1 MAIEYVY
8 LGAVAND
15 GTGDKLRTAG
25 GKIND
30 NFLEIE
36 EKALTGTFQIIRS
49 LSDLPTPVADVITLL
64 DDTTYYFIT
73 NVDLLG
79 NALVIGEN
87 TALRGASSNNSG
99 LYTSV
104 PSSFGAYMLSSANS
118 VDILNMNFDG
128 TDFDKFINFAASD
141 TNNVFFNNC
150 TINNFGALGNITGH
164 SSAIITSCTF
174 NNCGSLD
181 IDGVIGTLA
190 FDNCLG
196 IPNTSLILLNILST
210 CTITRRF
217 RIIYSSFICN
227 GTSTGINVNA
237 LATIPDE
244 SYILDTVNFSGSS
257 STYISGVTQTSNKAL
272 FINCRGITNTAVI
285 GQAYMQGN
293 VTATV
298 IAAPSTFVKV
308 LGTTTAGPNNSK
320 YLHASNRLTCDAAI
334 ERKFL
339 VICQLSFTSGNN
351 QTCEFGFYDSTL
363 PGVRVPSRTTVT
375 TNGAGIVENV
385 SFTSVIS
392 HKQGNYIEIHCANNT
407 SATNITVTSMNFII
421 TEIK

>member
-1 MAIEYVY
+1 MAIEYID

-30 NFLEIE
+30 NFQEISD
-36 EKALTGTFQIIRS
+36 KALTGTFQIISS
-49 LSDLPTPVADVITLL
+49 LSDLPTPVASKINLANN
-64 DDTTYYFIT
+64 TTYYFI
-73 NVDLLG
+73 NSLDLLG
-79 NALVIGEN
+79 NTLVYGN
-87 TALRGASSNNSG
+87 GTALRGTSSVNAVIYSSVSIGNFIES
-99 LYTSV
+99 LY
-104 PSSFGAYMLSSANS
+104 S
-118 VDILNMNFDG
+118 VDILNLGFDG
-128 TDFDKFINFAASD
+128 TNCIGVFLSAGGNPSTD
-141 TNNVFFNNC
+141 NVFFNSC
-150 TINNFGALGNITGH
+150 TIRNFTLLGGIGNY
-164 SSAIITSCTF
+164 SSIIFTSCTF
-174 NNCGSLD
+174 SNSKDLEFD
-181 IDGVIGTLA
+181 LTIGTLA

-196 IPNTSLILLNILST
+196 VPIST
-210 CTITRRF
+210 DVLFVVQGTCVITRRF

-227 GTSTGINVNA
+227 GTSAGIDVSA

-257 STYISGVTQTSNKAL
+257 STYIGGVTQTSNKAL

-285 GQAYMQGN
+285 GQAYMQAN
-293 VTATV
+293 ATATT
-298 IAAPSTFVKV
+298 IGSTSTFVKV
-308 LGTTTAGPNNSK
+308 SGTTTAGPNNSK
-320 YLHASNRLTCDAAI
+320 YLHSNNRLTCDAAI

-351 QTCEFGFYDSTL
+351 QTCEFGFYDSTI

-375 TNGAGIVENV
+375 TNGAGLSENV

-392 HKQGNYIEIHCANNT
+392 HKQGDYIEVHCANNT
-407 SATNITVTSMNFII
+407 SATNITITSMNFII